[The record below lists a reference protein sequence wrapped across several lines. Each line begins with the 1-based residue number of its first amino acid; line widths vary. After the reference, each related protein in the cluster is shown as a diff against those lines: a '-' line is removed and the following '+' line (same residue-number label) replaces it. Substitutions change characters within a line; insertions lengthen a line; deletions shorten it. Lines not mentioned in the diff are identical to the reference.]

1 MNKKQTL
8 KQLLRASG
16 VLTAEH
22 GQWLQEK
29 KYKGTP
35 HACVISNP
43 NGKDREMV
51 KEIAGVAGIRFV
63 CIETA
68 TMRDMRKYW
77 DNLLKQGVISEQ
89 EHNEKVQEY

>member
-1 MNKKQTL
+1 MNKKQTI
-8 KQLLRASG
+8 KQLLKASG

-29 KYKGTP
+29 KYRGTP

-43 NGKDREMV
+43 NGMDKERI

-63 CIETA
+63 CIDTA
-68 TMRDMRKYW
+68 TLRDMRKYW
-77 DNLLKQGVISEQ
+77 DSLLQQGAISEQ
-89 EHNEKVQEY
+89 EYNERIQEY